1 MTNDNK
7 TLSIEELESVTGGGM
22 LEHMTEKEK
31 QVFMGLIRTYNLL
44 TADYSAGKISKAELD
59 EAYEAVSL
67 YGHQICEKY
76 GLVYDGFLRPC

>member
-31 QVFMGLIRTYNLL
+31 QIFMGLIRTYNLL

-67 YGHQICEKY
+67 YGQKKKKKY